1 MLKEEIINIKDE
13 YVYEVKGRGIIIKDY
28 IGKEKQITI
37 PDTIDDKPVTKIA
50 SEAFEGKNLLEV
62 NMPDTIKEVGKY
74 AFASNMYM
82 TNIKLSASLKYIP
95 EGMLAFCGKL
105 KELDV
110 PPSVKSIGKNSFD
123 YVKLRKIII
132 PASVQKISNK
142 IFGTKLEE
150 NKFTTFIVEK
160 ESFAEQFLSSKDL
173 NIEYKESL

>member
-82 TNIKLSASLKYIP
+82 TNIKLSASLKSIP

-150 NKFTTFIVEK
+150 YKFTTFVVEK
-160 ESFAEQFLSSKDL
+160 ECFAEQFLSSKDL
-173 NIEYKESL
+173 NIEYKENL

>member
-82 TNIKLSASLKYIP
+82 TNIKLSASLKSIP

-132 PASVQKISNK
+132 PASVQKLSNK
-142 IFGTKLEE
+142 IFGTKLAE
-150 NKFTTFIVEK
+150 NKFTTFIVGK

>member
-110 PPSVKSIGKNSFD
+110 PPSVK
-123 YVKLRKIII
+123 
-132 PASVQKISNK
+132 
-142 IFGTKLEE
+142 
-150 NKFTTFIVEK
+150 
-160 ESFAEQFLSSKDL
+160 
-173 NIEYKESL
+173 

>member
-1 MLKEEIINIKDE
+1 
-13 YVYEVKGRGIIIKDY
+13 
-28 IGKEKQITI
+28 
-37 PDTIDDKPVTKIA
+37 
-50 SEAFEGKNLLEV
+50 
-62 NMPDTIKEVGKY
+62 MPDTIKEVGKY

>member
-82 TNIKLSASLKYIP
+82 TNIKLSASLKSIP

-160 ESFAEQFLSSKDL
+160 ESFAEQFLSSKYL

>member
-82 TNIKLSASLKYIP
+82 TNIKLSASLKSIP

-142 IFGTKLEE
+142 I
-150 NKFTTFIVEK
+150 TTFIVEK

-173 NIEYKESL
+173 NIEYKENL

>member
-37 PDTIDDKPVTKIA
+37 PDTIDDKPVNKIA

>member
-82 TNIKLSASLKYIP
+82 TNIKLSASLKSIP

-160 ESFAEQFLSSKDL
+160 ERFAEQFLSSKDL

>member
-110 PPSVKSIGKNSFD
+110 PPFVKSIGKNSFD

>member
-132 PASVQKISNK
+132 QASVQKISNK
-142 IFGTKLEE
+142 IFGTKIEE
-150 NKFTTFIVEK
+150 YKFTTFIVEN
-160 ESFAEQFLSSKDL
+160 ESFA
-173 NIEYKESL
+173 

>member
-1 MLKEEIINIKDE
+1 MLKAEIINIKDE

>member
-28 IGKEKQITI
+28 IGKETQIPI

>member
-82 TNIKLSASLKYIP
+82 TNIKLSASLKSIP

-132 PASVQKISNK
+132 PASVQKISNQ
-142 IFGTKLEE
+142 IFATKLEE
-150 NKFTTFIVEK
+150 HKCTIFTDDK
-160 ESFAEQFLSSKDL
+160 ES
-173 NIEYKESL
+173 

>member
-62 NMPDTIKEVGKY
+62 NMPDTIKEIGKY
-74 AFASNMYM
+74 AFASNMYLEH
-82 TNIKLSASLKYIP
+82 IKLSSNLKSIP
-95 EGMLAFCGKL
+95 EGMLAFCTKL
-105 KELDV
+105 KNVEI
-110 PPSVKSIGKNSFD
+110 PSSVKSIGKNSLD

-132 PASVQKISNK
+132 PSSVQKINNK
-142 IFGTKLEE
+142 VFGRKLE
-150 NKFTTFIVEK
+150 KIKSTTFVVEK
-160 ESFAEQFLSSKDL
+160 NSFAEEFLTSKKL
-173 NIEYKESL
+173 EIEYISNL

>member
-1 MLKEEIINIKDE
+1 MLKEVIINIKDE

-82 TNIKLSASLKYIP
+82 TNIKLSASLKSIP

-150 NKFTTFIVEK
+150 YKFTTFIVEK

>member
-82 TNIKLSASLKYIP
+82 TNIKLSASLKSIP

-142 IFGTKLEE
+142 IFGTKIEE
-150 NKFTTFIVEK
+150 YKFTTFIVEK

-173 NIEYKESL
+173 NIEYKENL

>member
-82 TNIKLSASLKYIP
+82 TNIKLSASLKSIP

-150 NKFTTFIVEK
+150 YKFTTFIVEK
-160 ESFAEQFLSSKDL
+160 ESFAEQFLYSKDL

>member
-82 TNIKLSASLKYIP
+82 TNIKLSASLKSIP

-132 PASVQKISNK
+132 PASVQKITNK

>member
-82 TNIKLSASLKYIP
+82 TNIKLSASLKSIP

-150 NKFTTFIVEK
+150 NTFTTFIVEK

>member
-1 MLKEEIINIKDE
+1 
-13 YVYEVKGRGIIIKDY
+13 
-28 IGKEKQITI
+28 
-37 PDTIDDKPVTKIA
+37 
-50 SEAFEGKNLLEV
+50 
-62 NMPDTIKEVGKY
+62 MPDTIKEVGKY

-132 PASVQKISNK
+132 PASVQKTVPPVGSAFFSPDVLWYTILRFHRPHNPVVS
-142 IFGTKLEE
+142 
-150 NKFTTFIVEK
+150 
-160 ESFAEQFLSSKDL
+160 
-173 NIEYKESL
+173 Y